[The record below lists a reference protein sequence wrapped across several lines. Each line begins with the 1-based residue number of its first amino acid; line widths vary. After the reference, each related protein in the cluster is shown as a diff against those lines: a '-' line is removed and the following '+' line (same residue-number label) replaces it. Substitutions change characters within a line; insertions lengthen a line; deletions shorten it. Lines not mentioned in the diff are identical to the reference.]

1 VATKSGYLLTV
12 TAIGEEI
19 AKVREG
25 LIEYIKDNILIAG
38 QKYRSDI
45 GKRVEEYEDST
56 ENNTAL

>member
-1 VATKSGYLLTV
+1 V
-12 TAIGEEI
+12 TATGEEI
-19 AKVREG
+19 AKVRDG
-25 LIEYIKDNILIAG
+25 LIDYIKDNLLIAG